1 MRKKLLGLF
10 SIVLALVLL
19 VACGKKSYEVDFD
32 LNGGESVIAI
42 ATQKVKSGG
51 LVLKPTDPT
60 REGYTFAYWALDNE
74 EWIFETAK
82 VSKKMTLVA
91 TWKIKEYTVSFDT
104 LGGVPA
110 IAAQKVA
117 HGAKADEP
125 ARLPALEGNEFLG
138 WYLGGTKYDFETAV
152 TKDITLVAKWGVKVT
167 FDADGGTPAPA
178 EQALNRGDLA
188 VKPADPTRPNATF
201 LGWFYEGERFEF
213 TTPINQ
219 SIKLQ
224 ARWEFDYAAIMA
236 ALVAHYADTFE
247 NLDWNPTEDVE
258 LLAEISGLPIT
269 WSSSEPEY
277 FSNDGKVT
285 QPPYSVGD
293 KTIMLRASI
302 TPEHIKEFYFIVK
315 ALEQTTEEL
324 LDEILR
330 VVTIVPSTPSGYQEQ
345 NFDVTTTYKIGEEN
359 VAITWTTSDET
370 AMLANGQLVPFG
382 DAPEKEVTLTASI
395 TYNEVTRTKE
405 VLFLVKGVTSYSSLL
420 EAFIDDNKEEKVMV
434 TGVRYFTPIKAGVAS
449 PGGYYV
455 ISADNQIGFVYGNPP
470 ADLKADKLYDVIFDV
485 DIYFGSYQM
494 KAPAFINER
503 EGELPTVTP
512 TEMTLDEIVA
522 LPKPL
527 EKSFNHQYIKLVN
540 VKVRVVDPNDRYK
553 TFLVNQDLA
562 DDAVLTDMNSLMIY
576 YQSNIEVVQGLDGKN
591 IDEILLINNGYRTN
605 NVVWYVNY
613 IGDGSDIVLS
623 PLTDAESVQATKE
636 QLEASIPFK
645 AVQAGDLGL
654 IKESLGTTIA
664 WTSSD
669 EAVIDPTTGMATL
682 PAEPVTVTLTAT
694 ITKGEESLTFTR
706 EVWVGT
712 PEKLEISP
720 IADLIAYE
728 GNYDLMLFKVKG
740 VVTGATG
747 DRSFTIYDG
756 VDATVIRTPKNVA
769 LDFGFEYT
777 IIGTKSVYNGLIQ
790 LQQIEDIAAIKGE
803 AKELETPILLV
814 EADLKDHETLVLKQA
829 HLVSINVAEI
839 TNIVIDE
846 YSNVTITLKVG
857 TVSIDLRWDSRVAI
871 SQEAKDKLGT
881 FVVGNIV
888 NIVGAPLG
896 WYNGPQ
902 LGYNDASQIQL
913 DVPETDESKVAAAV
927 AALNLPES
935 TNESLV
941 LPTEGVYGTTITW
954 VSSHPEVIANDGT
967 LTLPEANVEVTL
979 TATVTLNEASQT
991 VDFVV
996 LVKVTDL
1003 LTVKQARAE
1012 AAETVVQFEGIVT
1025 GFTDYSTAYSNYDKV
1040 FVEDST
1046 GAIVVYRAAF
1056 PEDLKIGDKFLIVG
1070 KLGQFN
1076 GLIQIAQGATVTLID
1091 SDNDLILPVE
1101 VTNVA
1106 EINEDF
1112 QAKRI
1117 DLEGTVVSVSANGQ
1131 TMVVKVGENEIT
1143 VRSNSDSNAHI
1154 VNAHLLT
1161 AVIGQEV
1168 NLNGI
1173 HVDWHNGAQ
1182 LLPTTVE
1189 QIVFVELS
1197 DEMKVLADLNAIV
1210 LPEEIASATPL
1221 TLPVLGANGSTIVWS
1236 SNNEAVISADG
1247 TVVLPEEE
1255 ISVILTATATL
1266 NAAEAVKT
1274 FTIAVKPAG
1283 TPTEQEIAYEDF
1295 ESYTSTNSYTVDP
1308 LTAGDYTIVYG
1319 NTVSTASPVYG
1330 SMHVLIRVA
1339 KNTSNVGSITY
1350 KTSETPITKVSFQAR
1365 YTHSSVVVTVQFSND
1380 GGATWGEAVGVEGLT
1395 TTYSTVPFEI
1405 ASNVTNANTFRILV
1419 TTSEVQ
1425 TSNRDLLLDDIR
1437 VYGIV

>member
-485 DIYFGSYQM
+485 DIYYGSYQM

-803 AKELETPILLV
+803 AKELETPILLA

-829 HLVSINVAEI
+829 HLVSVNVAEI
-839 TNIVIDE
+839 TNIVIDG

-1012 AAETVVQFEGIVT
+1012 AAETVVQFEGIVSGIEAT
-1025 GFTDYSTAYSNYDKV
+1025 RYVYVSDVDGATIVLFQPVRPEGLALGDKV
-1040 FVEDST
+1040 TVNGTRADYNGLVQIGS
-1046 GAIVVYRAAF
+1046 GATMTIVASGLEVPAAIKLDKIPEFTVDDQGKRYSFDNLRVVSVNGRTLIVTDGTTDLVVYVD
-1056 PEDLKIGDKFLIVG
+1056 P
-1070 KLGQFN
+1070 
-1076 GLIQIAQGATVTLID
+1076 
-1091 SDNDLILPVE
+1091 
-1101 VTNVA
+1101 NVA
-1106 EINEDF
+1106 E
-1112 QAKRI
+1112 
-1117 DLEGTVVSVSANGQ
+1117 VV
-1131 TMVVKVGENEIT
+1131 
-1143 VRSNSDSNAHI
+1143 AHI
-1154 VNAHLLT
+1154 AT
-1161 AVIGQEV
+1161 AAGKKV
-1168 NLNGI
+1168 NLKELHVGWYNG
-1173 HVDWHNGAQ
+1173 GQ
-1182 LLPTTVE
+1182 LLVHAIAQVE
-1189 QIVFVELS
+1189 VVELN
-1197 DEMKVLADLNAIV
+1197 DNEKVLADLNAIV

-1247 TVVLPEEE
+1247 TVVLPEEEE

-1339 KNTSNVGSITY
+1339 KDTSNVGSITY

-1365 YTHSSVVVTVQFSND
+1365 YTNSSVVVTVQFSND